1 MTRFESHLPLLWM
14 PFPDSPFCK
23 IKMSEAQKGP
33 RVEVINKYIEK
44 KLEYYKA
51 TVEAM
56 EDDRNTDWRV
66 LEEEFRG
73 VIDVFGRKS

>member
-1 MTRFESHLPLLWM
+1 
-14 PFPDSPFCK
+14 
-23 IKMSEAQKGP
+23 MSEAQKGP
-33 RVEVINKYIEK
+33 RVGVINKYIEK

-56 EDDRNTDWRV
+56 EDDRNTDWDM

-73 VIDVFGRKS
+73 LIDIFVEKS

>member
-1 MTRFESHLPLLWM
+1 
-14 PFPDSPFCK
+14 
-23 IKMSEAQKGP
+23 MSEAQKGP

-44 KLEYYKA
+44 KLEYYKV

>member
-1 MTRFESHLPLLWM
+1 
-14 PFPDSPFCK
+14 
-23 IKMSEAQKGP
+23 MSEAQKGP

>member
-1 MTRFESHLPLLWM
+1 M
-14 PFPDSPFCK
+14 
-23 IKMSEAQKGP
+23 
-33 RVEVINKYIEK
+33 EVINKYIEK

-56 EDDRNTDWRV
+56 EDDRNTDWDM

-73 VIDVFGRKS
+73 LIDIFVEKS

>member
-1 MTRFESHLPLLWM
+1 MKSR
-14 PFPDSPFCK
+14 DFCK

-44 KLEYYKA
+44 KLEYYKV

>member
-1 MTRFESHLPLLWM
+1 
-14 PFPDSPFCK
+14 
-23 IKMSEAQKGP
+23 MSEAQKGP

-56 EDDRNTDWRV
+56 EDDRNTDWGV

>member
-1 MTRFESHLPLLWM
+1 M
-14 PFPDSPFCK
+14 
-23 IKMSEAQKGP
+23 
-33 RVEVINKYIEK
+33 INKYIEK

>member
-1 MTRFESHLPLLWM
+1 MKSR
-14 PFPDSPFCK
+14 DFCK

-44 KLEYYKA
+44 KLEYYKV

-56 EDDRNTDWRV
+56 EDDRNNDWGV
-66 LEEEFRG
+66 LEEE
-73 VIDVFGRKS
+73 